1 MRIALFVAGMLL
13 AASLL
18 SPLIMAQHVANLDV
32 GAWLTTGKPPQP
44 ILVEAPAPAK

>member
-18 SPLIMAQHVANLDV
+18 TPVIVAHQAANSGI
-32 GAWLTTGKPPQP
+32 GASLTTGKRAQP
-44 ILVEAPAPAK
+44 ILSDAPGPER